1 MKFWR
6 KNLRRLNVIL
16 NLRFPPYGLPP
27 LLSLKSRGLHI
38 PWVLSAKFAIAR
50 VFMQA
55 VVMGCRKPVD
65 RATIA
70 HRVVAQKASFV
81 DYHATSRSVARFKQN
96 P

>member
-1 MKFWR
+1 
-6 KNLRRLNVIL
+6 
-16 NLRFPPYGLPP
+16 
-27 LLSLKSRGLHI
+27 
-38 PWVLSAKFAIAR
+38 
-50 VFMQA
+50 MQA
-55 VVMGCRKPVD
+55 VVVGCRKPVD